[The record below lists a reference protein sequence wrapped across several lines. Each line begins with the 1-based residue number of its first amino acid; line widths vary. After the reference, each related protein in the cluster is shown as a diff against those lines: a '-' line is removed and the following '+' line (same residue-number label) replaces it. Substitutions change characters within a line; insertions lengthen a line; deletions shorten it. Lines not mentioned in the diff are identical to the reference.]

1 MGFQHYWWVT
11 ELIFVDF
18 GLYGCNLTRWGH
30 GIWWFLGAIFLNIIA
45 LLFCPQK
52 NVARIP
58 GKAALGCNMCLMIRW
73 LHHQRRFRSYA
84 LCNVTWG
91 MLKLRF
97 INTKGL
103 PLAIGIVCFVLGGGT
118 PYNWFGVTTLGY
130 IRWTRCIRIKLNTA
144 QRF

>member
-1 MGFQHYWWVT
+1 MGFHHYWLVT
-11 ELIFVDF
+11 ESIFVDF
-18 GLYGCNLTRWGH
+18 GVYGCNLTRWGH
-30 GIWWFLGAIFLNIIA
+30 GIWWFLGAICLNIIA

-52 NVARIP
+52 MCPEYPVNQHWVVTCAWWFV
-58 GKAALGCNMCLMIRW
+58 GCITSGVFD
-73 LHHQRRFRSYA
+73 HTHS
-84 LCNVTWG
+84 NVTWG

-118 PYNWFGVTTLGY
+118 PYNWFGVTRLGY

-144 QRF
+144 HRF